1 VDLCWIYYLEM
12 IGRRMEPISPTGK
25 HFRHVVLR
33 AEGTAIPEYMRA
45 GLLSWRQ
52 LFNSYKPPLAFFDF
66 DLRDWR
72 NSLETLAIMIR
83 SLVQGLRKGSTEQ
96 KRP

>member
-1 VDLCWIYYLEM
+1 MEM
-12 IGRRMEPISPTGK
+12 IGRQVEPTSPSGK

-33 AEGTAIPEYMRA
+33 AEATAIPEYMRA

-52 LFNSYKPPLAFFDF
+52 LCSSYKPPLKFFDF
-66 DLRDWR
+66 DLLDWR
-72 NSLETLAIMIR
+72 NSLETLIVSIR
-83 SLVQGLRKGSTEQ
+83 SLLRALRKGSAKS